1 MNVTIIIII
10 ILLLVINLVVVTE
23 SRRIGRIITGSSSAS
38 KRRRRVA
45 EIKRKEILEKERIA
59 DVSFCNQVNPNPNP
73 NLKVESMCYVHMPY
87 SVKPCNICIYIPEPL
102 PSRFQRTCT
111 LIFDIVINIITFIFG
126 ALFIGLFLSIIK

>member
-1 MNVTIIIII
+1 MNVIIII

-59 DVSFCNQVNPNPNP
+59 DVSFCNQVNPN
-73 NLKVESMCYVHMPY
+73 LKVESMCYVHMPY

-102 PSRFQRTCT
+102 TSLFQRTCT

-126 ALFIGLFLSIIK
+126 SIFIGLFLSIIQ